1 MKNHRWFL
9 ICIGIILLAAS
20 LACNFSSLAS
30 DAGSEATSE
39 ALATSIAGN
48 ATLAAE
54 IAATPQAEQAQPAA
68 TETATSIPTTEA
80 AQETSPAVEPGPTEA
95 VPAEIR
101 GELSLYGIDPA
112 QGQLGWV
119 HPPLSLEVDEY
130 RGTKF
135 ETEFPLTVAK
145 DFVLASDIT
154 WDTEYGGSGCGF
166 IFRSDGK
173 TDAPSQYLVVASRL
187 ADGHVFFAVMSQ
199 GQLVVGKDFYAN
211 GIDPKFDAT
220 NGSTNRLT
228 VVGQGMDFTIYSN
241 GTMLGE
247 ANPNDPLPTLD
258 LPEPPPRP
266 DNMLDPTVAAAYRR
280 ELASH
285 RAVVNRLK
293 NEYDERLRLWR
304 TVEKDFE
311 RGFVAMGVAAQSGR
325 TQCEFNNSWLW
336 LLNEP

>member
-1 MKNHRWFL
+1 L
-9 ICIGIILLAAS
+9 ICIGIVLLAAM
-20 LACNFSSLAS
+20 LACNFSTLATNTGS
-30 DAGSEATSE
+30 DATAQ

-54 IAATPQAEQAQPAA
+54 IASTPEIAQVLP
-68 TETATSIPTTEA
+68 TATKA
-80 AQETSPAVEPGPTEA
+80 APAPADTQAVQETSPTVEPGSTEA

-119 HPPLSLEVDEY
+119 HPPLSLEVDEFH
-130 RGTKF
+130 GTKF
-135 ETEFPLTVAK
+135 ESKFPLTVAK

-154 WDTEYGGSGCGF
+154 WNTEYGGSGCGF
-166 IFRSDGK
+166 VFRSDGK

-187 ADGHVFFAVMSQ
+187 ADGHVYFAVMSQ
-199 GQLVVGKDFYAN
+199 GQLVIGKDFYAN
-211 GIDPKFDAT
+211 GIDPKFDAS

-241 GTMLGE
+241 GTKLGE
-247 ANPNDPLPTLD
+247 ANPNDPLPTLV
-258 LPEPPPRP
+258 LPDPPLKP
-266 DNMLDPTVAAAYRR
+266 DNLLHPAVAAAYRN
-280 ELASH
+280 ELAAH
-285 RAVVNRLK
+285 RALVNRLK
-293 NEYDERLRLWR
+293 NEYDQRVSLWR
-304 TVEKDFE
+304 SVDKNFE

-336 LLNEP
+336 LMGEQ